1 MVDNKSI
8 PVSSDDRLVAVVVPT
23 YNEAENLPELT
34 RRLSDLEIPNLR
46 LILIDDNSPDG
57 TAEVAKSLEAGF
69 NGTIDVIS
77 RESKQGLGTA
87 YIVGFTHALA
97 QGADVIVQMDAD
109 LSHLPEYIPGF
120 LEELNN
126 ADVVVGSRYTEGG
139 GVDETWSLKRRMLS
153 YLANRGIRAV
163 VGLKVRDVTSGFKG
177 YRSEAL
183 RRVNLSDFSCTGFAF
198 QAEMAHACQ
207 RTGCRIVEH
216 PIIFVDRTQGAS
228 KMSTYIIVEALW
240 RLLPYRWKRYSQSPS
255 S

>member
-1 MVDNKSI
+1 MVDYESA
-8 PVSSDDRLVAVVVPT
+8 PASSDDRLVAVVVPT

-34 RRLSDLEIPNLR
+34 RRLSDLKIPNMR

-87 YIVGFTHALA
+87 YIAGFTHALA
-97 QGADVIVQMDAD
+97 QGADIIVQMDAD

-153 YLANRGIRAV
+153 YLANLGIRAV
-163 VGLKVRDVTSGFKG
+163 VGLKVRDATSGFKG
-177 YRSEAL
+177 FRSEAL
-183 RRVNLSDFSCTGFAF
+183 RRVNLSDFRCTGFAF

-207 RTGCRIVEH
+207 STGCRIVEH
-216 PIIFVDRTQGAS
+216 PIIFVDRTQGTS

-240 RLLPYRWKRYSQSPS
+240 RLLPHRWKRYPHSQGS
-255 S
+255 

>member
-1 MVDNKSI
+1 MVDNESA
-8 PVSSDDRLVAVVVPT
+8 PASNNERLVAVVVPT

-34 RRLSDLEIPNLR
+34 RRLSALKIPNLR
-46 LILIDDNSPDG
+46 LVIVDDNSPDG
-57 TAEVAKSLEAGF
+57 TAEVAKTLEAEF

-87 YIVGFTHALA
+87 YIAGFTHALA
-97 QGADVIVQMDAD
+97 QGADIVVQMDAD

-139 GVDETWSLKRRMLS
+139 GVDETWGLKRRMLS

-177 YRSEAL
+177 FRSEAL
-183 RRVNLSDFSCTGFAF
+183 RRVNLSDFRCTGFAF

-207 RTGCRIVEH
+207 RTGCRIVER

-240 RLLPYRWKRYSQSPS
+240 RLLPHRWKRYSQSQS